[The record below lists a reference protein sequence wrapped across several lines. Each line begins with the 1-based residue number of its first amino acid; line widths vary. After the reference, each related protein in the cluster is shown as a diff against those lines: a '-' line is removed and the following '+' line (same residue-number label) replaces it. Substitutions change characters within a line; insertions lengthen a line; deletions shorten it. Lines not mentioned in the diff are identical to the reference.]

1 MHKSKETLFIL
12 IYRILDILI
21 VAGSFFAAFM
31 IRSKISLETLEP
43 FHEKFNDLIWHFL
56 ILLFIMWN
64 LLYFNKVYISY
75 RGKPI
80 KKVVF
85 NVVKANFQ
93 GLLLVTFI
101 LFFLQEFLIHRTLI
115 LLFFIIATGML
126 ICEKIILYKYMS
138 YIRKLNKNIKYALII
153 GTGNKARNLIKLFHG
168 NPGIGR
174 RIVGFL
180 DNDPAKT
187 GKEIDGVPIIG
198 QSKDLLSILFNF
210 VVDEVFIAISLEH
223 IKLIREMIKQC
234 EQFGIN
240 AKILLHIYKPAKA
253 SFYIDELLDTTFITF
268 TTLPLKV
275 HQLFFKTF
283 IDYFLSFFVLLFFVP
298 IVPLLILLIKIDSKG
313 PAFYKQERS
322 GRNGRRFVMY
332 KFRTMIEEAES
343 QRFDLEQ
350 HNEMEGP
357 VFKIKN
363 DFRITRIG
371 KILRKTSVDEIPQ
384 FFNVLKGE
392 MSIVG
397 PRPLPVY
404 ESEKITNTARKR
416 LSMKP
421 GITGLWQV
429 SGRNEVD
436 FDKWMGLDLRYIE
449 NWSLWLDIKII
460 LKTLLILLSRKGA
473 Y

>member
-1 MHKSKETLFIL
+1 MYKPKEKLIIL
-12 IYRILDILI
+12 GHRILDIVI
-21 VAGSFFAAFM
+21 IGCSFLMAFM
-31 IRSKISLETLEP
+31 IRSRISAETLEP
-43 FHEKFNDLIWHFL
+43 FHEKFYDLIWHFL
-56 ILLFIMWN
+56 ILLFIMWH
-64 LLYFNKVYISY
+64 LLYFNKVYDSY

-80 KKVVF
+80 KNIIF
-85 NVVKANFQ
+85 NVIRATFQ

-101 LFFLQEFLIHRTLI
+101 LFFLQEFSIHRTLI
-115 LLFFIIATGML
+115 LLFFVIATSL
-126 ICEKIILYKYMS
+126 LVIEKYVLYQYIS

-168 NPGIGR
+168 NPRVGR

-180 DNDPAKT
+180 DNDPAKI
-187 GKEIDGVPIIG
+187 GKEIDGIPIIG
-198 QSKDLLSILFNF
+198 QSKDLLNLLSSL

-223 IKLIREMIKQC
+223 IKLIREMVKQC

-240 AKILLHIYKPAKA
+240 VRILLHIYKPAKA
-253 SFYIDELLDTTFITF
+253 SFYIDELLDTSFITF

-275 HQLFFKTF
+275 YQLFFKTVM
-283 IDYFLSFFVLLFFVP
+283 DYFCSFLVLLFFAP
-298 IVPLLILLIKIDSKG
+298 IMPLLILLIKLDSKG
-313 PAFYKQERS
+313 PAFFKQERS

-343 QRFDLEQ
+343 HRFDLEQ
-350 HNEMEGP
+350 HNEMDGP
-357 VFKIKN
+357 VFKIKK

-371 KILRKTSVDEIPQ
+371 KLLRKTSVDEIPQ
-384 FFNVLKGE
+384 FFNALKGE

-436 FDKWMGLDLRYIE
+436 FDKWMDLDLEYIE
-449 NWSLWLDIKII
+449 KWSLWLDIKII
-460 LKTLLILLSRKGA
+460 IKTLYVVFSRKGA